1 MFREWGILTM
11 KDKLFELCTKF
22 VKDNHISCE
31 DAIGQCDWIIENAND
46 LIRGICNIV
55 GYDAEDDDTEY

>member
-1 MFREWGILTM
+1 M

-46 LIRGICNIV
+46 LIRDICNIV
-55 GYDAEDDDTEY
+55 GYDTEDDDIEY